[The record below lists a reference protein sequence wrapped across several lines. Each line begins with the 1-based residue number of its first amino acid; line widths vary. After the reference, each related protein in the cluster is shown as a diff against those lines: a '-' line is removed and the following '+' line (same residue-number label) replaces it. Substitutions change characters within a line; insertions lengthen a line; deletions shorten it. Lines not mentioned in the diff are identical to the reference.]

1 MITCGF
7 LPIFVELSTNCP
19 QIRTV
24 IHNFGQMTCIM
35 VSPYSDTLSSLL
47 VCPCF
52 RLSVRLIGLSLFS
65 ALCPAYW
72 SVPVS
77 GSLSGLLVCPC
88 FRLSVRLIGL
98 PLFPAP
104 CPTYW
109 SVPFPNQFPHLS
121 QQNSRL
127 NILKSRIRTHHCL
140 SSFAPRSPDNAL
152 HHHVR
157 SPA

>member
-52 RLSVRLIGLSLFS
+52 RLSVRLIGLSLFPTH
-65 ALCPAYW
+65 CPAYW
-72 SVPVS
+72 SVPVFGSLS
-77 GSLSGLLVCPC
+77 GLLVCPCSDTLSGLLVCPC
-88 FRLSVRLIGL
+88 FRLPVQFINLSHFQTNFHIFPIKIHILI
-98 PLFPAP
+98 
-104 CPTYW
+104 
-109 SVPFPNQFPHLS
+109 S
-121 QQNSRL
+121 
-127 NILKSRIRTHHCL
+127 
-140 SSFAPRSPDNAL
+140 
-152 HHHVR
+152 
-157 SPA
+157 

>member
-19 QIRTV
+19 QSRTV

-52 RLSVRLIGLSLFS
+52 RLSVRLVGLSLFP
-65 ALCPAYW
+65 ALCPACW

-88 FRLSVRLIGL
+88 FRLPVRLIGL
-98 PLFPAP
+98 SLFPAP
-104 CPTYW
+104 CPAYW
-109 SVPFPNQFPHLS
+109 SVPVPTHCPAYWSVPVFGSLSNLLTCPISKPISTSFPAKFTS
-121 QQNSRL
+121 
-127 NILKSRIRTHHCL
+127 
-140 SSFAPRSPDNAL
+140 
-152 HHHVR
+152 
-157 SPA
+157 

>member
-7 LPIFVELSTNCP
+7 LPIFIELSTNCP

-52 RLSVRLIGLSLFS
+52 RLPVRLIGLSLFP
-65 ALCPAYW
+65 APCPAYW
-72 SVPVS
+72 SAPVS

-88 FRLSVRLIGL
+88 FRLPVRLIGL
-98 PLFPAP
+98 SLFPAP
-104 CPTYW
+104 CPAYW
-109 SVPFPNQFPHLS
+109 SVPVPTHCPAYWSVPVSGSLSNLLTCPISKPISTSFPAKFTS
-121 QQNSRL
+121 
-127 NILKSRIRTHHCL
+127 
-140 SSFAPRSPDNAL
+140 
-152 HHHVR
+152 
-157 SPA
+157 

>member
-52 RLSVRLIGLSLFS
+52 RHTVRLIGLSLFS
-65 ALCPAYW
+65 APCPAYW
-72 SVPVS
+72 SAPVS
-77 GSLSGLLVCPC
+77 SSLSGLLVCPCSDTLSGLLVCPC
-88 FRLSVRLIGL
+88 FRLSVQFINLSHFQTNFHIFPSKIHILI
-98 PLFPAP
+98 
-104 CPTYW
+104 
-109 SVPFPNQFPHLS
+109 S
-121 QQNSRL
+121 
-127 NILKSRIRTHHCL
+127 
-140 SSFAPRSPDNAL
+140 
-152 HHHVR
+152 
-157 SPA
+157 

>member
-7 LPIFVELSTNCP
+7 LPIFIELSTNCP

-52 RLSVRLIGLSLFS
+52 RLPVRLIGPPLFP
-65 ALCPAYW
+65 APCPAYW
-72 SVPVS
+72 SAPVS

-88 FRLSVRLIGL
+88 FRLPVRLIGL
-98 PLFPAP
+98 SLFPAP
-104 CPTYW
+104 CPAYW
-109 SVPFPNQFPHLS
+109 SVPVPTHCPAYWSVPVSGSLSNLLTCPISKPISTSFPAKFTS
-121 QQNSRL
+121 
-127 NILKSRIRTHHCL
+127 
-140 SSFAPRSPDNAL
+140 
-152 HHHVR
+152 
-157 SPA
+157 

>member
-19 QIRTV
+19 QSRTV

-47 VCPCF
+47 VCHCF
-52 RLSVRLIGLSLFS
+52 RLSVRLIGLSLFP
-65 ALCPAYW
+65 APCPAYW

-77 GSLSGLLVCPC
+77 DSLSGLLVCPC
-88 FRLSVRLIGL
+88 FRLPVRLIGL
-98 PLFPAP
+98 SLFPAP

-109 SVPFPNQFPHLS
+109 SVPVSGSLSNLLTCPISKPISTSFPAKFTS
-121 QQNSRL
+121 
-127 NILKSRIRTHHCL
+127 
-140 SSFAPRSPDNAL
+140 
-152 HHHVR
+152 
-157 SPA
+157 

>member
-1 MITCGF
+1 MFCNKCTKFSVICHQKENKCTDFSWITLITCGF

-52 RLSVRLIGLSLFS
+52 RLPVRLIGPPLFPAPCPAYWS
-65 ALCPAYW
+65 VPVPTHCPAYW

-77 GSLSGLLVCPC
+77 GSLSNLLTCPI
-88 FRLSVRLIGL
+88 SKPISTS
-98 PLFPAP
+98 FPAKF
-104 CPTYW
+104 T
-109 SVPFPNQFPHLS
+109 S
-121 QQNSRL
+121 
-127 NILKSRIRTHHCL
+127 
-140 SSFAPRSPDNAL
+140 
-152 HHHVR
+152 
-157 SPA
+157 

>member
-7 LPIFVELSTNCP
+7 LPIFIELSTNCP

-52 RLSVRLIGLSLFS
+52 RLPVRLIGPPLFPAPCPAYWSVPVFGSLSGLLVCPCFRLPVRLIGLSLFPAPCPAYWS
-65 ALCPAYW
+65 VPVPTHCPAYW

-77 GSLSGLLVCPC
+77 GSLSNLLTCPI
-88 FRLSVRLIGL
+88 SKPISTS
-98 PLFPAP
+98 FPAKF
-104 CPTYW
+104 T
-109 SVPFPNQFPHLS
+109 S
-121 QQNSRL
+121 
-127 NILKSRIRTHHCL
+127 
-140 SSFAPRSPDNAL
+140 
-152 HHHVR
+152 
-157 SPA
+157 

>member
-1 MITCGF
+1 MFCNKCTKFSVICHQKENKCTDFSWITLITCGF

-52 RLSVRLIGLSLFS
+52 RLPVRLIGPPLFP
-65 ALCPAYW
+65 APCPAYW
-72 SVPVS
+72 SVPVF

-88 FRLSVRLIGL
+88 FRLPVRLIGL
-98 PLFPAP
+98 SLFRHTVRLIGLSLFPAP
-104 CPTYW
+104 CPIY
-109 SVPFPNQFPHLS
+109 
-121 QQNSRL
+121 
-127 NILKSRIRTHHCL
+127 
-140 SSFAPRSPDNAL
+140 
-152 HHHVR
+152 
-157 SPA
+157 

>member
-19 QIRTV
+19 QNRTV

-52 RLSVRLIGLSLFS
+52 RLPVRLIGLSLFRHTVRLIGLPLFP
-65 ALCPAYW
+65 APCPAYW
-72 SVPVS
+72 SAPVS

-88 FRLSVRLIGL
+88 SDTLSGLLVCPCFRLPVQFINLSHFQTNFHIFPSKIHILI
-98 PLFPAP
+98 
-104 CPTYW
+104 
-109 SVPFPNQFPHLS
+109 S
-121 QQNSRL
+121 
-127 NILKSRIRTHHCL
+127 
-140 SSFAPRSPDNAL
+140 
-152 HHHVR
+152 
-157 SPA
+157 

>member
-52 RLSVRLIGLSLFS
+52 RLSVRLIGLSLFPTH
-65 ALCPAYW
+65 CPAYW
-72 SVPVS
+72 SVPVF

-88 FRLSVRLIGL
+88 FQLPVQLIGL
-98 PLFPAP
+98 SLFPAL
-104 CPTYW
+104 CPVYW
-109 SVPFPNQFPHLS
+109 SVPVSGSLSNLLTCPISKPISTSFPAKFTS
-121 QQNSRL
+121 
-127 NILKSRIRTHHCL
+127 
-140 SSFAPRSPDNAL
+140 
-152 HHHVR
+152 
-157 SPA
+157 

>member
-19 QIRTV
+19 QNRTV

-52 RLSVRLIGLSLFS
+52 RLPARLIGLSLFP
-65 ALCPAYW
+65 APCPAYW
-72 SVPVS
+72 SAPVF

-88 FRLSVRLIGL
+88 FRLPVWLIGL
-98 PLFPAP
+98 SLFPAL
-104 CPTYW
+104 CPAYW
-109 SVPFPNQFPHLS
+109 SVPVFGSLSNLLTCPISKPISTSFPAKFTS
-121 QQNSRL
+121 
-127 NILKSRIRTHHCL
+127 
-140 SSFAPRSPDNAL
+140 
-152 HHHVR
+152 
-157 SPA
+157 

>member
-19 QIRTV
+19 QNRTV

-52 RLSVRLIGLSLFS
+52 RLPARLIGLSLFT
-65 ALCPAYW
+65 APCPAYW
-72 SVPVS
+72 SAPVF

-88 FRLSVRLIGL
+88 FRLPVWLIGL
-98 PLFPAP
+98 SLFPAL
-104 CPTYW
+104 CPAYW
-109 SVPFPNQFPHLS
+109 SVPVFGSLSNLLTCPISKPISTSFPAKFTS
-121 QQNSRL
+121 
-127 NILKSRIRTHHCL
+127 
-140 SSFAPRSPDNAL
+140 
-152 HHHVR
+152 
-157 SPA
+157 

>member
-7 LPIFVELSTNCP
+7 LPIFIELSTNCP

-52 RLSVRLIGLSLFS
+52 RLPVRLIG
-65 ALCPAYW
+65 P
-72 SVPVS
+72 
-77 GSLSGLLVCPC
+77 
-88 FRLSVRLIGL
+88 

-109 SVPFPNQFPHLS
+109 SVPVFGSLSGLLVCPCSDTLSGLLVCPCFRLPVQFINLSHFQTNFHIFPSKIH
-121 QQNSRL
+121 
-127 NILKSRIRTHHCL
+127 ILIS
-140 SSFAPRSPDNAL
+140 
-152 HHHVR
+152 
-157 SPA
+157 